1 MSFTFCVDLNILSK
15 LFFLS
20 RRIKT
25 KKTKDATKTSILLWW
40 IKLFTIFHF
49 PYQNCMSSWSDCQSS
64 LSNCQ
69 LFLSD
74 RQSSLSELTVILV
87 TIVHNIC
94 QDYPLSINHHLCQNC
109 QSSLSKSSINLA
121 RIIHNPCQK
130 FVLSFS
136 EFHICPSSHWHTVMG
151 YSLICCRI

>member
-64 LSNCQ
+64 LSTCQ

-94 QDYPLSINHHLCQNC
+94 QDYPTIIFVRIVNHPCQNRP
-109 QSSLSKSSINLA
+109 SISPESSII
-121 RIIHNPCQK
+121 RQK